1 MTLLPGRRAE
11 RTDGRRGDRSPRRL
25 RALDRVVEL
34 GEGRLD
40 DALLAPAREL
50 SRRAGERLRLSGAH
64 TVVALAGADRQRQVV
79 AVQRAGRGAGVAA
92 GRAPPTTG
100 VAHAVVWDAAGAG
113 PLLDWLEI
121 PRRHALEPQDDLRG
135 LVLLDLPDH
144 DSTEVA
150 HRLEVDRLVGLVDV
164 LVWVLD
170 PQKYADAAIHDR
182 YLRPLARH
190 GDVMV
195 VVLNQVDRLAPADV
209 PDAVSDVRRLLADD
223 GLPDVPVLAVS
234 ATAGTGLDRLRDVL
248 TGAVAAHRAALR
260 RIAADLDTVSATLA
274 DVVGGP
280 ARDDVDSGAQR
291 ALVAALGAAAG
302 IPAVGA
308 AVQRAAVH
316 RAVASTGFPFTRWLR
331 RLRPDPLRRL
341 HLDRARTKAVTA
353 GTDDLVPTS
362 QRTSLP
368 TTGAVERSRVEL
380 ALRRLADDAAAG
392 LPDPWPDAVRDAAR
406 SRAGDLADSLDR
418 AVAATDLGVARKPLW
433 WRGFGLLQALLAA
446 TAVAGGLW
454 LAGLYAL
461 TVLRLPEP
469 EPPQVGIVPLPTV
482 LLLGGLLAGVLLAL
496 LARGLAVIGARRRRA
511 RAEARLRESVAEVAE
526 NLVLAPV
533 RAELAAYSS
542 LRGAVAALRASEGP
556 AAVGERVRGRGPV
569 PCEVHRH
576 GLVAQPLRQAGEH
589 GTGVVGG
596 PRRQVALRRCRVHL
610 GGGQLVELAVV
621 ARVVAHGVFD
631 ALDQAA
637 LAADDPGLRR
647 IERRRGE
654 SGRGQGDRGA
664 APVVRH
670 PDRVRAQAG
679 EVDARVHVPRRE
691 QGRALAA
698 DDRRQVRAVAL
709 DVDEHLVGA
718 ARRVVV
724 GYVPHG
730 QQQGRRAPVDRLRRR
745 WVRHPPVHRLRDAE
759 SDRHQQG
766 HPRDR
771 ADEHGPSAPAGEP
784 GRRDGGG
791 RQHRRQW
798 PSKRGV
804 EKVTALSQ
812 TATPPR
818 QVSFPRN
825 GTPAAPAGGTLT
837 ARPGLHPS
845 WPPSS

>member
-11 RTDGRRGDRSPRRL
+11 YTADAAETVAARL

-64 TVVALAGADRQRQVV
+64 TVVALAGATGSGKSSLFNALAGEQVSLP
-79 AVQRAGRGAGVAA
+79 GV
-92 GRAPPTTG
+92 RRPTTG

-496 LARGLAVIGARRRRA
+496 LARGLAVIGARRRRV

-542 LRGAVAALRASEGP
+542 LRGAVAALR
-556 AAVGERVRGRGPV
+556 R
-569 PCEVHRH
+569 
-576 GLVAQPLRQAGEH
+576 
-589 GTGVVGG
+589 
-596 PRRQVALRRCRVHL
+596 
-610 GGGQLVELAVV
+610 
-621 ARVVAHGVFD
+621 
-631 ALDQAA
+631 
-637 LAADDPGLRR
+637 
-647 IERRRGE
+647 
-654 SGRGQGDRGA
+654 
-664 APVVRH
+664 
-670 PDRVRAQAG
+670 
-679 EVDARVHVPRRE
+679 
-691 QGRALAA
+691 
-698 DDRRQVRAVAL
+698 
-709 DVDEHLVGA
+709 
-718 ARRVVV
+718 
-724 GYVPHG
+724 
-730 QQQGRRAPVDRLRRR
+730 
-745 WVRHPPVHRLRDAE
+745 
-759 SDRHQQG
+759 
-766 HPRDR
+766 
-771 ADEHGPSAPAGEP
+771 
-784 GRRDGGG
+784 
-791 RQHRRQW
+791 
-798 PSKRGV
+798 
-804 EKVTALSQ
+804 
-812 TATPPR
+812 
-818 QVSFPRN
+818 
-825 GTPAAPAGGTLT
+825 
-837 ARPGLHPS
+837 
-845 WPPSS
+845 

>member
-1 MTLLPGRRAE
+1 M
-11 RTDGRRGDRSPRRL
+11 
-25 RALDRVVEL
+25 
-34 GEGRLD
+34 
-40 DALLAPAREL
+40 
-50 SRRAGERLRLSGAH
+50 
-64 TVVALAGADRQRQVV
+64 
-79 AVQRAGRGAGVAA
+79 
-92 GRAPPTTG
+92 
-100 VAHAVVWDAAGAG
+100 
-113 PLLDWLEI
+113 
-121 PRRHALEPQDDLRG
+121 
-135 LVLLDLPDH
+135 LLDLPDH

-195 VVLNQVDRLAPADV
+195 VVLNQVDRLAATDV
-209 PDAVSDVRRLLADD
+209 PDAVADVRRLLADD

-280 ARDDVDSGAQR
+280 ARDDVDGGAQR

-341 HLDRARTKAVTA
+341 HLDRARTTAVTA
-353 GTDDLVPTS
+353 GADDADLVPTS

-368 TTGAVERSRVEL
+368 ATGAVERSRVEL

-418 AVAATDLGVARKPLW
+418 AVATTDLGVARTPLW

-482 LLLGGLLAGVLLAL
+482 LLLGGLLAGMLLAL

-511 RAEARLRESVAEVAE
+511 RAEARLRESVADVAE

-533 RAELAAYSS
+533 RAELAAYAS
-542 LRGAVAALRASEGP
+542 LRGAVAALR
-556 AAVGERVRGRGPV
+556 R
-569 PCEVHRH
+569 
-576 GLVAQPLRQAGEH
+576 
-589 GTGVVGG
+589 
-596 PRRQVALRRCRVHL
+596 
-610 GGGQLVELAVV
+610 
-621 ARVVAHGVFD
+621 
-631 ALDQAA
+631 
-637 LAADDPGLRR
+637 
-647 IERRRGE
+647 
-654 SGRGQGDRGA
+654 
-664 APVVRH
+664 
-670 PDRVRAQAG
+670 
-679 EVDARVHVPRRE
+679 
-691 QGRALAA
+691 
-698 DDRRQVRAVAL
+698 
-709 DVDEHLVGA
+709 
-718 ARRVVV
+718 
-724 GYVPHG
+724 
-730 QQQGRRAPVDRLRRR
+730 
-745 WVRHPPVHRLRDAE
+745 
-759 SDRHQQG
+759 
-766 HPRDR
+766 
-771 ADEHGPSAPAGEP
+771 
-784 GRRDGGG
+784 
-791 RQHRRQW
+791 
-798 PSKRGV
+798 
-804 EKVTALSQ
+804 
-812 TATPPR
+812 
-818 QVSFPRN
+818 
-825 GTPAAPAGGTLT
+825 
-837 ARPGLHPS
+837 
-845 WPPSS
+845 